1 MSKTTGNNRRGAVLV
16 IFAVCIAALLCI
28 IALVIDLGRLYAAK
42 QRAQTVADS
51 AALAGAWLLDGT
63 AESQSDAGNTA
74 QQFALANNDKVGANW
89 KVFKISGGEGV
100 DVSFPTTVTKADG
113 TTVTV
118 GPGSS
123 IQTDGKVN
131 VDYTFAGFMG
141 FLSGTA
147 SAKAIAI
154 RTAAENLTARM
165 VPWCVSDTSIW
176 NNGDPNAGLRQP
188 LGTPM
193 TLKITNPKNEASF
206 IGPGNFLC
214 VAYDGDSGSSVYR
227 DRVNGED
234 KNGNLPSLV
243 NLGTGGTI
251 DVSTEPGNMIGPTTQ
266 GLLGGAGL
274 EGRLNMDPK
283 YTYDQWVQ
291 TYDPDTN
298 TCADTPRIVIVPI
311 IDDPGGDLSGR
322 KDLQCVG
329 FAAFFIE
336 SFDKKTGNVTGRF
349 ITGQSNGTEIR
360 WMPGNFPMGTTNLI
374 TTIRLVR

>member
-1 MSKTTGNNRRGAVLV
+1 MSRIELKNRRGAVLV

-28 IALVIDLGRLYAAK
+28 VALVIDIGRLYAAK

-51 AALAGAWLLDGT
+51 AALAGAWMLDGT
-63 AESQSDAGNTA
+63 ADSQTPAGNTA
-74 QQFALANNDKVGANW
+74 QQFALANNDKVGSSW
-89 KVFKISGGEGV
+89 KVFKPSGGEGV
-100 DVSFPTTVTKADG
+100 DATFPTTVTKADG

-118 GPGSS
+118 APGNS
-123 IQTDGKVN
+123 IQTEGKVD

-141 FLSGTA
+141 FLTGTA

-176 NNGDPNAGLRQP
+176 NNGDPDAGLKQP

-214 VAYDGDSGSSVYR
+214 VSYDGNSGGSVYR

-234 KNGNLPSLV
+234 KNGVPPPAVSLS
-243 NLGTGGTI
+243 TGGAI

-298 TCADTPRIVIVPI
+298 SCADTPRIVIVPI

-322 KDLQCVG
+322 KELDCVG

-336 SFDKKTGNVTGRF
+336 SYDKKTGVVTGRF

-360 WMPGNFPMGTTNLI
+360 WMPGSFPMGTTNLI
-374 TTIRLVR
+374 TTIRLVK